1 MYTRVSA
8 MVILVV
14 VSILHS
20 IHLSMVF
27 TPKKYFF
34 LVLKATDAQYAEH
47 SLNGPN
53 TSKDGFNCKG
63 KDCEDIADAFLVAA
77 YVIPAVLLCCSVS
90 FVLCFIHCVK
100 HCVYRLFH
108 KYKSS

>member
-1 MYTRVSA
+1 M
-8 MVILVV
+8 
-14 VSILHS
+14 
-20 IHLSMVF
+20 
-27 TPKKYFF
+27 
-34 LVLKATDAQYAEH
+34 AQ
-47 SLNGPN
+47 
-53 TSKDGFNCKG
+53 TQTQRSKDGFNCKG

>member
-20 IHLSMVF
+20 NHLSMVF

-47 SLNGPN
+47 SL
-53 TSKDGFNCKG
+53 KG
-63 KDCEDIADAFLVAA
+63 HNVPFEIIKM
-77 YVIPAVLLCCSVS
+77 
-90 FVLCFIHCVK
+90 
-100 HCVYRLFH
+100 
-108 KYKSS
+108 

>member
-20 IHLSMVF
+20 NHLSMVF

-47 SLNGPN
+47 SLKFFYFLFREKRKMLIQTIIFLNDLMN
-53 TSKDGFNCKG
+53 LFRKTEKDVGR
-63 KDCEDIADAFLVAA
+63 
-77 YVIPAVLLCCSVS
+77 S
-90 FVLCFIHCVK
+90 F
-100 HCVYRLFH
+100 
-108 KYKSS
+108 